1 MISSAFRRNYVEAL
15 DRHTRRATEATL
27 RDGYELGRRAVAE
40 GCSALELAAIHHEA
54 LAASLPAV
62 SDNAAADVVVAA
74 ASFFEESLS
83 AFEMVHRGFREVAS
97 AAAAERR
104 SAAMLRRL
112 SSFLAD
118 ASLSARQTDAE
129 VEVLHLVAEHAREL
143 TDAIYASA
151 TWSAYGKDVRARSLD
166 LSTAEAE
173 PEVLER
179 LEAVGKLL
187 PTRLS
192 RIDWPAQPALRDVPP
207 SNALSVPLTALDG
220 EPIGLLLLVEKRT
233 GEFTVVDE
241 AVAVHLAE
249 MTAAALER
257 VELYRSPA
265 RG

>member
-1 MISSAFRRNYVEAL
+1 V
-15 DRHTRRATEATL
+15 
-27 RDGYELGRRAVAE
+27 
-40 GCSALELAAIHHEA
+40 
-54 LAASLPAV
+54 
-62 SDNAAADVVVAA
+62 
-74 ASFFEESLS
+74 
-83 AFEMVHRGFREVAS
+83 VHRGFREVAS

-151 TWSAYGKDVRARSLD
+151 TCSAYGKDVRARSLD